1 MEYTIVRPLTGL
13 QIVKGPPS
21 RVDFCWCVFS
31 CKKRGGSVKKVY
43 FCVLFY
49 DISVERLSRVML
61 ENVGVSQKTVENF
74 GKNFYIRVI
83 FLH

>member
-1 MEYTIVRPLTGL
+1 M
-13 QIVKGPPS
+13 
-21 RVDFCWCVFS
+21 DFCLFIYIYIYLGVCVFS
-31 CKKRGGSVKKVY
+31 CKKRGVSVKKVY